1 MLFLSIA
8 SENTGTG
15 SKFRSGAERSKEIYG
30 LRYFVIKI
38 FMQMKE
44 SANTEREM

>member
-1 MLFLSIA
+1 MLRRLETLGQEA
-8 SENTGTG
+8 SLE
-15 SKFRSGAERSKEIYG
+15 AELNAKKYG